1 MPTTTATTAITIL
14 LADDHCI
21 LRDGLR
27 SLLRAEPDFRVVA
40 EAADGR
46 EAVRLAAELSPD
58 VVVMDLSMPH
68 LNGIEA
74 TRQILAHHPR
84 TKVVA
89 LSVHSDLKLMARC
102 FRAGASGYLPKEV
115 SFEELTAAI
124 RTAADG
130 RTYLSPMIAPG
141 LLQELSR
148 PGGGDGNG
156 NGDGSAFDRLTTRER
171 EVLQLVSEG
180 LPTKRIAAE
189 LDVSV
194 KTVETHRRT
203 LMEKTGLFSIAEL
216 TKLAIREGLTTAGK

>member
-1 MPTTTATTAITIL
+1 MPITIL

-74 TRQILAHHPR
+74 TRQILSHCPQ

-102 FRAGASGYLPKEV
+102 LRAGASGYLTKEV
-115 SFEELTAAI
+115 SFEELTAAV
-124 RTAADG
+124 RAAAAG
-130 RTYLSPMIAPG
+130 RTYLSPMIASG

-148 PGGGDGNG
+148 PGSGDADG

-171 EVLQLVSEG
+171 EVLQLVAEG
-180 LPTKRIAAE
+180 LPTKRIATE

-203 LMEKTGLFSIAEL
+203 LMEKTGLFSVAEL